1 MIRTALLVGLA
12 LIAFA
17 ANSILTR
24 LALVETVIDP
34 ISFTAVRLASGALVL
49 AVIVW
54 LRSSVVPGKGSVI
67 SAMALLA
74 YALGFSLAYV
84 FLSAATGALILF
96 ASVQVSMVAWTRIR
110 GERLGGLSL
119 IGFGLALG
127 GLVWLLLPGLSR
139 PPLMPALLMIGAG
152 VAWAI
157 YTLRARGAGD
167 PTRATAMNFMIAA
180 LPAVA
185 LAAVM
190 VWYRWNSASWDTNGL
205 LLAVASGALAS
216 GLGYVVWYVALSRIR
231 TSTAAVVQLLVPVL
245 TALAGVFILAEPLSL
260 RLVLAGGIILGGI
273 FLVVAPWRQRLT

>member
-1 MIRTALLVGLA
+1 VIRTVLLVGLA

-24 LALVETVIDP
+24 LALVETLIDP

-110 GERLGGLSL
+110 GERLGGLSQ

-185 LAAVM
+185 LAVC
-190 VWYRWNSASWDTNGL
+190 RWNSASWDTNGL

>member
-1 MIRTALLVGLA
+1 VIRTVLLVSLA
-12 LIAFA
+12 LMAFA

-24 LALVETVIDP
+24 LALVDTAIDP

-54 LRSSVVPGKGSVI
+54 LRSSAAEGRGSLV

-110 GERLGGLSL
+110 GEHLGGLSL
-119 IGFGLALG
+119 IGFSLALG

-167 PTRATAMNFMIAA
+167 PTRATAMNFVIAA

-185 LAAVM
+185 LALC
-190 VWYRWNSASWDTNGL
+190 RLPSATWDTNGL

-216 GLGYVVWYVALSRIR
+216 GLGYVVWYEALALIR
-231 TSTAAVVQLLVPVL
+231 TSTAAVAQLLVPML
-245 TALAGVFILAEPLSL
+245 TALAGVLILAEPLSL
-260 RLVLAGGIILGGI
+260 RLVLAGGIILSGI